1 MRLWHNFSGRRLI
14 YYISSMKTASRAA
27 ISSVSVVLFVIGSVS
42 LVRAHPEVQF
52 AFYIPAATMII
63 YAVIRDSLFSKP
75 TNIRH
80 QLRGK

>member
-1 MRLWHNFSGRRLI
+1 MAQFLPDRDLI
-14 YYISSMKTASRAA
+14 YYISRMKTASRAA
-27 ISSVSVVLFVIGSVS
+27 ISSICVVLFVIGSVT

-52 AFYIPAATMII
+52 AFYIPAAVMII
-63 YAVIRDSLFSKP
+63 YAIIRDSLFSKP